1 MGGAV
6 ESPAAAASCEKL
18 ANAIVPNGSITAAQS
33 IPTGNYTAPS
43 GTVYPSLPAFCRVAA
58 TLTPTSDSLIRIE
71 VWMPVRDWNNAYLAT
86 GGGGYT
92 GTINYGE
99 LSGGLTQGFAT
110 ANTDMGTSPATALDG
125 RALTGHC
132 RSRSISLIGP
142 LI

>member
-1 MGGAV
+1 MAAALLGGALLMGGAV

-99 LSGGLTQGFAT
+99 LSGGLTA
-110 ANTDMGTSPATALDG
+110 SPRPTPTWALRWLLRWTEG
-125 RALTGHC
+125 L
-132 RSRSISLIGP
+132 
-142 LI
+142 